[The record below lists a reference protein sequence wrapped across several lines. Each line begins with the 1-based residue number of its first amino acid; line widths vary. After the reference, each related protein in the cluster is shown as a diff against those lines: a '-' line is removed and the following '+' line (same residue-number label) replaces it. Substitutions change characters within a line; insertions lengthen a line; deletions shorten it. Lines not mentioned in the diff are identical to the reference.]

1 MDSCNG
7 ILSCLKR
14 WGLFLYLKE
23 KLGSNYEKSIH
34 MLYFLRL
41 RRAIIRNYLCI
52 QPQILDD
59 SFLFFLH
66 Y

>member
-1 MDSCNG
+1 MIDTCNG

-14 WGLFLYLKE
+14 WDLFIYLKE

-41 RRAIIRNYLCI
+41 RRAIIQELSVDTASNIR
-52 QPQILDD
+52 
-59 SFLFFLH
+59 
-66 Y
+66 